1 MKKISKGYYRI
12 IKQSPLGLN
21 GQDKSLEINI
31 YLDDIMLEQIHQV
44 LINTEEIITYS
55 SEQQKMKGFNMISTS
70 T

>member
-44 LINTEEIITYS
+44 LINTEENITYS